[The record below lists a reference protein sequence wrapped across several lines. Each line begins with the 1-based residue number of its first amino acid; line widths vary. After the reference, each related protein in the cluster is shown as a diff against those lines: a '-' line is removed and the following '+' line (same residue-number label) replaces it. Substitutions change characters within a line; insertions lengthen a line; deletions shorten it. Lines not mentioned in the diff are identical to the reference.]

1 MPPIP
6 QNFQLPYVARLAFA
20 LISITILVYWMYV
33 LDSIITLLLFS
44 VIISIAL
51 YPLTAWLEQKGF
63 PRMLAITVS
72 ILAFSL
78 VAAGIATLLV
88 YQVTDFTTML
98 PQLIQKINASL
109 NKLQLWAYDRFNI
122 PPSRQL
128 KEIQKYYQNM
138 AEGGGE
144 LVGTAVTTTT
154 SMLGNLSILPV
165 YIFFLLYYR
174 DMFRQ
179 FFCKVFVSA
188 KKTQVHEV
196 LDKIYE
202 VVHSY
207 LSGLFIV
214 TLIVGTLNSVGL
226 LILGIPSAIFFG
238 FLAAMLLIIP
248 YIGIL
253 IGSVLPIVVALVT
266 KDSPMYA
273 LGVAGIF
280 FFVQMLEGNVITP
293 YIVGSKISVN
303 PLVAIVGLF
312 LGGSLWGIAGL
323 ALALPLTAIIKVV
336 FDAVDYLKPY
346 GYLMGEPEISKERAV
361 KSRKVQQ
368 IEREVVDTITDT
380 TNEVKSLF
388 KKKRTG
394 KSTV

>member
-6 QNFQLPYVARLAFA
+6 PNFQLPYVARLAFA
-20 LISITILVYWMYV
+20 LISITILVYWMSV
-33 LDSIITLLLFS
+33 LGSIVTLLLFS
-44 VIISIAL
+44 IIFSIAL
-51 YPLTAWLEQKGF
+51 YPLTAWLERKGF
-63 PRMLAITVS
+63 HRMVAITIS

-78 VAAGIATLLV
+78 VAAGICALLV
-88 YQVTDFTTML
+88 YQVTDFTKML

-109 NKLQLWAYDRFNI
+109 NRVQLWAYDRFNI

-128 KEIQKYYQNM
+128 NEIQKYYQNL
-138 AEGGGE
+138 AESGGSI
-144 LVGTAVTTTT
+144 VGTAVTTTT
-154 SMLGNLSILPV
+154 TMLGNLSILPV

-179 FFCKVFVSA
+179 FFCKVFVSV
-188 KKTQVHEV
+188 KKNQVHEIMA
-196 LDKIYE
+196 KIYE

-214 TLIVGTLNSVGL
+214 TIIVGTLNSVGL
-226 LILGIPSAIFFG
+226 LALGIPSAIFFG

-253 IGSVLPIVVALVT
+253 IGSILPIVVALVT

-273 LGVAGIF
+273 VGVAGIF

-303 PLVAIVGLF
+303 PLAAIIALF
-312 LGGSLWGIAGL
+312 LGGALWGIAGL
-323 ALALPLTAIIKVV
+323 ALALPLTAIMKVI

-346 GYLMGEPEISKERAV
+346 GYLMGEPEVSKERAV

-368 IEREVVDTITDT
+368 IEKDVVETITEK

-388 KKKRTG
+388 KKKHSE
-394 KSTV
+394 KSAV